1 MKKFNIYIC
10 AITVAGQDYLASAGQ
25 LVFATGDN
33 RVCHEVT
40 ILNDDI
46 CERPLLE
53 DFFSTLSLV
62 AGKQVIV
69 VDPERARVIID
80 DSEDCRELI
89 VVLLPANHFVEL
101 FVLYLISIW
110 YSYFHLA

>member
-1 MKKFNIYIC
+1 M
-10 AITVAGQDYLASAGQ
+10 ITVAGQDYLASTGQ
-25 LVFATGDN
+25 LVFAAGED

-53 DFFSTLSLV
+53 HFFSTLSLV
-62 AGKQVIV
+62 TGKQVIV
-69 VDPERARVIID
+69 VDPETARVIID
-80 DSEDCRELI
+80 DSDDCRKLI

-101 FVLYLISIW
+101 LFHYLICIW
-110 YSYFHLA
+110 